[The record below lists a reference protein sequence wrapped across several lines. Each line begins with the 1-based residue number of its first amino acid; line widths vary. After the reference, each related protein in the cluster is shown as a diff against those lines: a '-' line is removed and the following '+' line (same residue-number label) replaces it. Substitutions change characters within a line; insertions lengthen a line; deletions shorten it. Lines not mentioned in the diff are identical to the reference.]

1 MILSHQKKFIYI
13 HVYKV
18 AGTSI
23 RSVLQEYDDMKKSD
37 FPLNE
42 NIKFNLGKRFTFLS
56 RWAIDHI
63 KLKRV
68 RELLPENVF
77 NDYFKFAFVRNPWDW
92 QVSLYHYM
100 LQYKVHPQH
109 KLISKM
115 KSFDEYIEWRINE
128 DLELQKDFLYDDEG
142 NLLVDYVGKFENL
155 QEDFNTI
162 CTRIPIS
169 QSALPVANT
178 SKHTHYKEYYN
189 KHTRD
194 LISKAFKKDIETFNY
209 DF

>member
-23 RSVLQEYDDMKKSD
+23 RTVLKEFDDSTRSD
-37 FPLNE
+37 FPVNE
-42 NIKFNLGKRFTFLS
+42 NLKFYLGQRFKFLS

-63 KLKRV
+63 KIKKV
-68 RELLPENVF
+68 KELLPDQVF
-77 NDYFKFAFVRNPWDW
+77 GHYFKFAFVRNPWDW

-100 LQYKVHPQH
+100 LQSTVHPQH
-109 KLISKM
+109 ALINKM
-115 KSFDEYIEWRINE
+115 KTFDEYIEWRINE
-128 DLELQKDFLYDDEG
+128 DLELQRDFLYDDSG
-142 NLLVDYVGKFENL
+142 NQLVDFIGRFEKL
-155 QEDFNTI
+155 QEDFDMI

-169 QSALPVANT
+169 KTALPMANK

-189 KHTRD
+189 AHTKK
-194 LISKAFKKDIETFNY
+194 LIGDAFKKDIETFNY